1 MRCDDCNRQIDP
13 ETDRHVIRREQVVA
27 PDLGT
32 EATDGRSL
40 CADCGDVEDAR
51 LAPKWV

>member
-1 MRCDDCNRQIDP
+1 MNCDDCGADIDP

-32 EATDGRSL
+32 ETVDGRAL
-40 CADCGDVEDAR
+40 CADCGDVADAR
-51 LAPKWV
+51 LAPR